1 MHRTRLTHALFACS
15 GALALVALSSAP
27 TSAQAANPVPP
38 PAAPAP
44 AVPTVQ
50 PAPPAS
56 APPAA
61 AAQPA
66 AAQPVLSPAAVPDVR
81 YAEEDAQGFVVKAPE
96 RERPSWALA
105 YEVGFP
111 VADLHKFTENVSP
124 RGMGFNFEW
133 PVIAGLRLGAAFHYS
148 RFYDERDRTTYE
160 FEGGAINAKLYR
172 YLDVWSFAASG
183 RYRFGSPSDP
193 VRGFVGLEV
202 GVAFVNATTLLADTG
217 VQDTPTGLLV
227 GGEIGIAARITKGYL
242 ATIALRYNL
251 TTASFGQTDI
261 PSYLALQLGF
271 AWEGAN

>member
-1 MHRTRLTHALFACS
+1 MHRTRITYASFACS
-15 GALALVALSSAP
+15 AALGLVALVTAGSTR
-27 TSAQAANPVPP
+27 TSAQATAPTPP

-44 AVPTVQ
+44 AAPAVQPGAPPSAPAAATTQ
-50 PAPPAS
+50 PAPT
-56 APPAA
+56 
-61 AAQPA
+61 
-66 AAQPVLSPAAVPDVR
+66 PDTN
-81 YAEEDAQGFVVKAPE
+81 YADDEAHGFVVKSPE

-133 PVIAGLRLGAAFHYS
+133 PVVEGLRLGAAFHYS
-148 RFYDERDRTTYE
+148 RFYDEVPRTTFE
-160 FEGGAINAKLYR
+160 FDSGAINAKLYR
-172 YLDVWSFAASG
+172 YLDIWSFAAAG
-183 RYRFGSPSDP
+183 RYRFGSPADP

-202 GVAFVNATTLLADTG
+202 GVAFLNATTLLADTG

-227 GGEIGIAARITKGYL
+227 AGEAGIAARITKGYL

-251 TTASFGQTDI
+251 TTASFAQTDI